1 MAIISPGTLLP
12 KKKPKIYKI
21 FLKPQLL
28 SMNVLKKAFWSTIV
42 TLIVLPLLLTDV
54 RASEPKIV
62 IIGSVDASIEFWKN
76 ANFWGKEDRAKD
88 LLVPRAVTAVITK
101 SWKQEADQIPVEVK
115 KELFYRALIPL
126 ILYANELI
134 LRDRKKLE
142 AFIKYQ
148 KKGKTFN
155 ERERLWLHKLAIEYK
170 LVNSDSNS
178 TLDPAEIPS
187 LMDKLLVRVDIIP
200 PSLALGQGAYESGY
214 GTSRFTLLG
223 NALFGQWTYGGKGI
237 KPKQQRK
244 EKGDYRIAAY
254 DWPFD
259 SVRTY
264 MRNLNTHRTYSELLH
279 KRAELRK
286 RGKTLTG
293 LALANTLTKYSEKGK
308 TYVDTLKGIIRTN
321 GLDIADNARL
331 RDEPLVF
338 IVNVE
343 TEDQVKEIR
352 DEIEKMRTSGELT
365 ETIREMRLGVD

>member
-28 SMNVLKKAFWSTIV
+28 SMKVLKKAFWSTIV

-264 MRNLNTHRTYSELLH
+264 MRNLNTHRTYSELRH

-352 DEIEKMRTSGELT
+352 DEIEKMRISGELT